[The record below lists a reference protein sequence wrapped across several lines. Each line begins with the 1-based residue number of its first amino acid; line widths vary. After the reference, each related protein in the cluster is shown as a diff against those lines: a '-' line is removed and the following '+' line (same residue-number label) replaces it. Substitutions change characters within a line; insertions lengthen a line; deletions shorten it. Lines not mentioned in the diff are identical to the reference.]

1 MDALYQLSY
10 RGTVLL
16 PSFLRCEIGS
26 FSDRSAISNR
36 ARAENC
42 QDSFLDGAGGRTR
55 TYDGGTPADLQ
66 SAVIATRRLQRLAIN
81 NTIGVF
87 IHYNKVCKTLQGL
100 L

>member
-1 MDALYQLSY
+1 MMVNLELFPQKILRKIKLSPFRAY
-10 RGTVLL
+10 
-16 PSFLRCEIGS
+16 FY
-26 FSDRSAISNR
+26 FS
-36 ARAENC
+36 
-42 QDSFLDGAGGRTR
+42 GAGGRTR